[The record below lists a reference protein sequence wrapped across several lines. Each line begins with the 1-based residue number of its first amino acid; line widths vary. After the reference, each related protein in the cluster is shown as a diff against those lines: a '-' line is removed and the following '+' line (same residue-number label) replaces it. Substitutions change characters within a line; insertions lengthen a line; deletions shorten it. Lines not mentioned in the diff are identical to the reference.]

1 MKLPR
6 VRFIA
11 GFVLGSLV
19 FGTAAYS
26 VNVDNTPEGGYLLCY
41 NTKTKAVTFP
51 GKLSC
56 PSGTKGLELGAA
68 GFDGIDGIDGIDGR
82 DGIDGFNQTASVKK
96 LIKLVSPSM
105 YKIKCDNSTGSGFGF
120 NLTMGE
126 SAKAKGYK
134 GAILTNYHVVSDC
147 VGESVEVTQNGRN
160 LGGNVWA
167 ADFDNDLA
175 LILTIGEV
183 VGLAPAPNKPEQG
196 DFVVAFGAPYG
207 LEGSVSSGIV
217 SNIDADT
224 IITDAAIDPGN
235 SGGPLV
241 DINGNFVGMNSWNW
255 EESQGSSHAI
265 KPGVMCRKILICTI
279 NNELLKWSK

>member
-1 MKLPR
+1 
-6 VRFIA
+6 
-11 GFVLGSLV
+11 
-19 FGTAAYS
+19 
-26 VNVDNTPEGGYLLCY
+26 
-41 NTKTKAVTFP
+41 
-51 GKLSC
+51 
-56 PSGTKGLELGAA
+56 
-68 GFDGIDGIDGIDGR
+68 
-82 DGIDGFNQTASVKK
+82 
-96 LIKLVSPSM
+96 M

-147 VGESVEVTQNGRN
+147 VGENVEVTQNGRN

-183 VGLAPAPNKPEQG
+183 VGLTPAPNKPEQG

-224 IITDAAIDPGN
+224 VITDAAIDPGN

-241 DINGNFVGMNSWNW
+241 DINGNFVGMNTWNW

-265 KPGVMCRKILICTI
+265 KPGVMCRKILICPL
-279 NNELLKWSK
+279 NSELLKWSK

>member
-6 VRFIA
+6 LRFIA

-56 PSGTKGLELGAA
+56 PSGTKGLELGAS
-68 GFDGIDGIDGIDGR
+68 GFDGVDGVDGR
-82 DGIDGFNQTASVKK
+82 DGRDGVDGFNQTSTVKR

-105 YKIKCDNSTGSGFGF
+105 YKIKCYKSTGSGFGYT
-120 NLTMGE
+120 LTMGE

-134 GAILTNYHVVSDC
+134 GAILTNYHVVEDC
-147 VGESVEVTQNGRN
+147 VSANVEVTQNGRN
-160 LGGNVWA
+160 LGGYVWA
-167 ADFDNDLA
+167 ADSENDLA

-183 VGLAPAPNKPEQG
+183 VGLAPAPKKPEQG

-224 IITDAAIDPGN
+224 VITDAAIDPGN

-241 DINGNFVGMNSWNW
+241 DVNGNFVGMNSWNW

-265 KPGVMCRKILICTI
+265 KPGVMCRNILICPI
-279 NNELLKWSK
+279 NSELLNWSK